1 MGSVSS
7 GTAQDQDEWVGLV
20 GAGLASTEGQE
31 RVGESPEPHLCH
43 QHCDRQFVGFTL
55 GTAGAGAPGAWAPL
69 WWWPYVH
76 PINRLGQCWPGAD
89 CGQRTEASFQTTSL
103 LLMCWGPCT
112 TSGFVICTRTLQ
124 AAGSRG
130 MPHMQEGRGTQR

>member
-1 MGSVSS
+1 MGLVSS

-31 RVGESPEPHLCH
+31 RLGESPEPHLCH

-76 PINRLGQCWPGAD
+76 PINRLGHSVGLGPTVGR
-89 CGQRTEASFQTTSL
+89 GQRPPSRRP
-103 LLMCWGPCT
+103 PC
-112 TSGFVICTRTLQ
+112 S
-124 AAGSRG
+124 
-130 MPHMQEGRGTQR
+130 